1 MHNMGHIS
9 GTGGTE
15 VGPTIQEA
23 DRFFLMD
30 ASARDHNDRSANGYG
45 SGGQRGER
53 SGQTAPHEGMRVGQV
68 NWDAAGSTKRKRDT
82 KSHHGYLTEEKWL
95 MVSRNSN
102 SKRSLVEDELRRQSD
117 EIVDEMNKG
126 RVCR

>member
-1 MHNMGHIS
+1 MVLL
-9 GTGGTE
+9 GGCKC
-15 VGPTIQEA
+15 
-23 DRFFLMD
+23 
-30 ASARDHNDRSANGYG
+30 RDHDDRSSHGL
-45 SGGQRGER
+45 GGETSER
-53 SGQTAPHEGMRVGQV
+53 SGQTAPHEGMRVVGQV

-102 SKRSLVEDELRRQSD
+102 SRRSLVEDELRRQSD